1 LEADSFSTWEP
12 REGKEPE
19 RTEEG
24 GYGVRTRI
32 DCCNGCVPPK
42 RTADCHSYCPEYT
55 GQRAELDESNKEINL
70 KHLTASNIYG
80 QRSDSVARVTRKRR
94 V

>member
-1 LEADSFSTWEP
+1 M
-12 REGKEPE
+12 
-19 RTEEG
+19 
-24 GYGVRTRI
+24 RTRI
-32 DCCNGCVPPK
+32 DCCYKCTRPWKSPY
-42 RTADCHSYCPEYT
+42 CHGQGICPHYT
-55 GQRAELDESNKEINL
+55 GQRAELDESNKEMNL

>member
-1 LEADSFSTWEP
+1 M
-12 REGKEPE
+12 
-19 RTEEG
+19 
-24 GYGVRTRI
+24 RTRI
-32 DCCNGCVPPK
+32 DCCNGCVATRRHPG
-42 RTADCHSYCPEYT
+42 CHGSCPEYT
-55 GQRAELDESNKEINL
+55 GQRADLDETKKEMNL